1 MAVPH
6 VQAVRRFGVGVSA
19 TGLVASSTHVKGS
32 KMATFTRLEVTG
44 LLWLVARLWL
54 GWEFLTAGWEKV
66 FGAERTLWIGAQS
79 GEAVRQLLGF
89 SLQIAPGGAMAQ
101 PQHPEVTGWYAALIR
116 HVFLPHAD
124 VMSYLVAFGEILVG
138 IALIVGLFTR
148 FAAAMGLLMNLSYML
163 AGISSLSPVMML
175 IEIPMVL
182 TGTLAGYYGLDRY
195 VLPYLQAWLTRLP
208 RPNWTSA
215 RVAPSS

>member
-1 MAVPH
+1 MTDNTRF
-6 VQAVRRFGVGVSA
+6 RRP
-19 TGLVASSTHVKGS
+19 
-32 KMATFTRLEVTG
+32 EITG
-44 LLWLVARLWL
+44 LLWLVARVWL
-54 GWEFLTAGWEKV
+54 GWEFLKAGWEKT
-66 FGAERTLWIGAQS
+66 FGDERAVWIGAQS
-79 GEAVRQLLGF
+79 GEAVRGLLGF

-101 PQHPEVTGWYAALIR
+101 PKHPEVTAWYASLIR

-163 AGISSLSPVMML
+163 AGVSSLSPVMML

-182 TGTLAGYYGLDRY
+182 TGTMAGYYGLDRY
-195 VLPYLQAWLTRLP
+195 LMPILRARFARLP
-208 RPNWTSA
+208 RPHWNPA
-215 RVAPSS
+215 PVAPGPA